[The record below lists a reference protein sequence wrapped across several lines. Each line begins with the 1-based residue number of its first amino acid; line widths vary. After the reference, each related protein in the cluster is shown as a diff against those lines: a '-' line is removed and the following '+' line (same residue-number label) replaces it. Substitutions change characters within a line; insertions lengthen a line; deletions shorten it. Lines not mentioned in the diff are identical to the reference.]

1 MVNESDAS
9 SVDAQ
14 SVLSK
19 ATEVV
24 RDASGTV
31 QTTTRSIADAIE
43 AGRRLGA
50 PLDRLARLTR
60 EAPVQALAI
69 AFIIGL
75 IVARR

>member
-19 ATEVV
+19 ATAVV
-24 RDASGTV
+24 RDASETV
-31 QTTTRSIADAIE
+31 QATTRSIADAIE
-43 AGRRLGA
+43 AGHRSGA

-60 EAPVQALAI
+60 EAPLQSLAI
-69 AFIIGL
+69 AFILGL